1 MPFEIPLQEVP
12 QDFSIAQKIDSV
24 LQESKFSEKRARSMD
39 IDDFMV

>member
-1 MPFEIPLQEVP
+1 MLFEIPMQEVP

-24 LQESKFSEKRARSMD
+24 LQESKFNDKRARSMD